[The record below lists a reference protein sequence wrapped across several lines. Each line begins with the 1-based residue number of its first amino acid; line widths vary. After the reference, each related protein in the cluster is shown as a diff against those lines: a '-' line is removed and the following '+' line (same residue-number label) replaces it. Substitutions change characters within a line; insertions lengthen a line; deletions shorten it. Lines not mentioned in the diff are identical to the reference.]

1 MSAETARKFAALEQ
15 QAQAIMAVFT
25 NAGYEAVAPAIIQ
38 PANIFLDVIGEE
50 LRGRT
55 YVFTDLEGSELCL
68 RPDLTV
74 PTCRLH
80 WERHDRGDA
89 QARYCYNGPA
99 FRFQPHGG
107 DAAHPR
113 EFRQAGIEHFGM
125 TARDKAEAEVLKTIV
140 DAVEAT
146 GIDDYEIRCG
156 DLGLFN
162 ALLDALEMPAR
173 WRGRLKSQF
182 WRPSAFREELTRLVS
197 SPGSATE
204 GLPPEL
210 LANIAI
216 NDQAKSEQAVLDYLS
231 AHQIELIGARTIAEI
246 AQNIMDLAEDSRATA
261 LPGEHADLIAGYLD
275 VTAPARAAGA
285 RLRDLM
291 HETDV
296 DISAALDVYQRRLQR
311 LTDAGIDI
319 AKLTF
324 SAEFGRNLEYYTG
337 FVFEITVP
345 QLGPASP
352 IAGGGRYDKLMRAV
366 GATVDVPAMGA
377 MIHTERVLSVVG
389 EAG

>member
-1 MSAETARKFAALEQ
+1 MNAESARKFEALE
-15 QAQAIMAVFT
+15 AQARDLMATFT
-25 NAGYEAVAPAIIQ
+25 ADGYEAVAPAIIQ
-38 PANIFLDVIGEE
+38 PADIFLDVIGEE

-55 YVFTDLEGSELCL
+55 YVFTDQEGAELCL

-80 WERHDRGDA
+80 WQRHGRGDA

-99 FRFQPHGG
+99 FRFQPNGG

-125 TARDKAEAEVLKTIV
+125 TARDKAETEVIRTILK
-140 DAVEAT
+140 ALNEASVT
-146 GIDDYEIRCG
+146 DYEIRCG

-162 ALLDALEMPAR
+162 ALLDAIDMPER

-182 WRPSAFREELTRLVS
+182 WRPAAFRDELHRLVS
-197 SPGSATE
+197 SPGSTTE
-204 GLPPEL
+204 GLPPAL
-210 LANIAI
+210 LRQIVP
-216 NDQAKSEQAVLDYLS
+216 DDAKASERAVETYMHD
-231 AHQIELIGARTIAEI
+231 HGIELIGSRTVAEI
-246 AQNIMDLAEDSRATA
+246 TRNIMDRVEDGSSDA
-261 LPGEHADLIAGYLD
+261 LPSAVADLITHYLS
-275 VTAPARAAGA
+275 VSAPARAAGA

-291 HETDV
+291 QGSNI
-296 DISAALDVYQRRLQR
+296 DITGALDVYQRRLLR
-311 LTDAGIDI
+311 MSDAGIDVG
-319 AKLTF
+319 KLVF

-345 QLGPASP
+345 TLGHQSP

-366 GATVDVPAMGA
+366 GSTVDVPAMGA
-377 MIHTERVLSVVG
+377 MIHTERLLSVVRD
-389 EAG
+389 EA

>member
-1 MSAETARKFAALEQ
+1 MNAETARKFEALE
-15 QAQAIMAVFT
+15 AQARDLMATFT
-25 NAGYEAVAPAIIQ
+25 ADGYEAVAPAIIQ
-38 PANIFLDVIGEE
+38 PADIFLDVIGEE

-55 YVFTDLEGSELCL
+55 YVFTDQEGAELCL

-80 WERHDRGDA
+80 WQRHGRGDA

-99 FRFQPHGG
+99 FRFQPNGG

-125 TARDKAEAEVLKTIV
+125 NARDKAETEVIGTILRALK
-140 DAVEAT
+140 EADV
-146 GIDDYEIRCG
+146 DDYEIRCG

-162 ALLDALEMPAR
+162 ALLDAIEMPER

-182 WRPSAFREELTRLVS
+182 WRPVAFRDELHRLVS
-197 SPGSATE
+197 SPGSTTQ
-204 GLPPEL
+204 GLPPAL
-210 LANIAI
+210 LG
-216 NDQAKSEQAVLDYLS
+216 
-231 AHQIELIGARTIAEI
+231 QIEPGDAKASERAVETYMHDHGMEMIGSRTVAEI
-246 AQNIMDLAEDSRATA
+246 TRNIMNMVEDGSSEA
-261 LPGEHADLIAGYLD
+261 LPASVAELITHYLD
-275 VTAPARAAGA
+275 VSAPARAAGA

-291 HETDV
+291 QGSNI
-296 DISAALDVYQRRLQR
+296 DISGALDVYQRRLQR
-311 LTDAGIDI
+311 MSDAGIDI
-319 AKLTF
+319 GKLVF

-345 QLGPASP
+345 TLGRESP

-366 GATVDVPAMGA
+366 GSTVDVPAMGA
-377 MIHTERVLSVVG
+377 MIHTERLLSVVRG
-389 EAG
+389 EA